1 MKTEEPTPN
10 GKVHPIAAMFP
21 RLPEQELN
29 DLAASIKEIGLK
41 EPIVLWN
48 GMIVDG
54 INRDAACKIAGVK
67 PSYQELNGTDPVKY
81 IFGKNA
87 TRRHMTKGQL
97 AMVVVKAEMET
108 TSLQIQNFK
117 RGTTRRLATTAGV
130 DEFSISHA
138 LKIARYAPAWIDDV
152 ITGAKSMD
160 SAFKDA
166 EDNEQA
172 ANSSDA
178 QLKRLQKEAPDFATR
193 VIEEQLSLEE
203 AIHLARKREE
213 DLKAHRLAVTK
224 LISQCVGILN
234 PRAFSVQEYVD
245 YLCEGYDEKTASE
258 DVTPEVLDSCAAV
271 LTGFVRKFKK
281 RKDAQ

>member
-1 MKTEEPTPN
+1 MKSEEPKPN

-41 EPIVLWN
+41 EPIVLWE

-67 PSYQELNGTDPVKY
+67 PTYVELNGTDPVKY
-81 IFGKNA
+81 IFAKNA
-87 TRRHMTKGQL
+87 TRRHMFKGQL
-97 AMVVVKAEMET
+97 AMVVVKAEMANLEI
-108 TSLQIQNFK
+108 LDWK
-117 RGTTRRLATTAGV
+117 RGTARRLAIMAGV
-130 DEFSISHA
+130 GEAAIGDAIKVAKF
-138 LKIARYAPAWIDDV
+138 APAWIDEV
-152 ITGAKSMD
+152 ITGAKKLEL
-160 SAFKDA
+160 ALKDA

-172 ANSSDA
+172 ANSSES

-193 VIEEQLSLEE
+193 VVEEQLSLEE

-213 DLKAHRLAVTK
+213 ELKAHRLAVTK

-234 PRAFSVQEYVD
+234 PRAFTVQEYVD

-258 DVTPEVLDSCAAV
+258 DVTPDVLDSCAAV

-281 RKDAQ
+281 LKDAQ